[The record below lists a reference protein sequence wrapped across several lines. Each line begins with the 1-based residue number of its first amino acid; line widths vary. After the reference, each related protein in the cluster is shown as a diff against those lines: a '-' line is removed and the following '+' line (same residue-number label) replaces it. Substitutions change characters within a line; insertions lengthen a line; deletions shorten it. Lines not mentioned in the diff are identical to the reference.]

1 MQRRRS
7 ARLAAAP
14 LASSD
19 ASSPSPSTPARG
31 GRASVAGRAKGSKG
45 AAAATMAAGGAWVT
59 VADVVLLGAMLL
71 YLFLCPYNK
80 VGAFVYVCVCV
91 HCVERCNWE

>member
-14 LASSD
+14 LAGSD
-19 ASSPSPSTPARG
+19 ASSPSTPARG
-31 GRASVAGRAKGSKG
+31 GRASMTGKGKG
-45 AAAATMAAGGAWVT
+45 NKGAATAAAATAGGPWVT

-80 VGAFVYVCVCV
+80 VGG
-91 HCVERCNWE
+91 